1 VTTTFAKLM
10 SITEAAEIADVSDDT
25 IKRRIAD
32 GSLPALKVANRW
44 KIRADDLQRFLEG
57 EDPAPR
63 APSLPAELTESDPV
77 AEMAERI
84 GLSPR
89 VAALRPDLVD
99 RFEVVPAGEHFD
111 RFCRTFCRHHQRVPD
126 GPAPGTPLELEPF
139 QREFFDEALEVDD
152 DGRRVYSTAVLLI
165 PRKNGKTTIAS
176 ALALYLCSPA
186 DGEERPE
193 VILAAGSKKQAG
205 KLHEHATAFVSHPRY
220 GSRELGRLFDPMQ
233 TAIRCDATDGKI
245 ERVAGDGDNNH
256 SLDPHA
262 VVTDELHTWKT
273 PKQKENWKALTTA
286 QGGREDPIVLAITT
300 EGDGDDNELAALRD
314 RIETSPATEREE
326 RRPGLTVFRD
336 RESGVV
342 VFVYAIP
349 EKAGLDDLGAFE
361 RANPAPWRTAARI
374 AKDLAN
380 PRNDMT
386 TKLRL
391 YGNKRGSGA
400 DRWISEDRWAE
411 CYLDG
416 ADPDDR
422 LFEFIP
428 EGSPIAIGVDAAH
441 TRDTTAVSW
450 SWIDVDGR
458 CRVRCR
464 VWTTRQDVAHHVY
477 VPGGRLDNDLARDFI
492 HDVLI
497 ERFRARLLFF
507 DERYFETQAK
517 DLSDSGMSAV
527 EMHQGKPEM
536 NAAWDGW
543 YAAIH
548 EGERPDVLHD
558 GCLVLKAHVAAA
570 IGVRT
575 DRGWKVSKKP
585 TGGTKS
591 SLHRDKPID
600 ALAAAVMSRF
610 GAVEFGGVVYEDHEL
625 VIA

>member
-1 VTTTFAKLM
+1 
-10 SITEAAEIADVSDDT
+10 
-25 IKRRIAD
+25 
-32 GSLPALKVANRW
+32 
-44 KIRADDLQRFLEG
+44 
-57 EDPAPR
+57 
-63 APSLPAELTESDPV
+63 
-77 AEMAERI
+77 MAERI

-89 VAALRPDLVD
+89 VAASRPDLVD

-152 DGRRVYSTAVLLI
+152 DGRRVYDAPCEVI

-220 GSRELGRLFDPMQ
+220 GSRELGRCSMPMQ

-380 PRNDMT
+380 PRNDMP

-400 DRWISEDRWAE
+400 DRWISEDRWASATWE
-411 CYLDG
+411 APTRTTGCSSSS
-416 ADPDDR
+416 R
-422 LFEFIP
+422 R
-428 EGSPIAIGVDAAH
+428 AARSRSASTPRIRA
-441 TRDTTAVSW
+441 TRR
-450 SWIDVDGR
+450 R
-458 CRVRCR
+458 CRGRGSTSTVAAASACR

-497 ERFRARLLFF
+497 ERFRASAAVLRRAVFR
-507 DERYFETQAK
+507 DAGERPVGL
-517 DLSDSGMSAV
+517 DGMSAV

-536 NAAWDGW
+536 NAAWDGLVRRDPRGR
-543 YAAIH
+543 AAGRSPRRLPRA
-548 EGERPDVLHD
+548 EGARRGGDRREGRTAAGRSRRSRP
-558 GCLVLKAHVAAA
+558 A
-570 IGVRT
+570 VRSRAFT
-575 DRGWKVSKKP
+575 ATSRSTRWPPPSCRASAR
-585 TGGTKS
+585 S
-591 SLHRDKPID
+591 SSD
-600 ALAAAVMSRF
+600 
-610 GAVEFGGVVYEDHEL
+610 GVVYEEHEL